1 MTSENSL
8 DRGREAYRLKLW
20 ADAFTFLNKAD
31 VEKTLKA
38 EDLESLS
45 IAAYLSGRSEA
56 SNDIWARAHKTYHK
70 IGNVQGAIRCA
81 FWLGLTLLNKGESA
95 HGGGWIARARR
106 LLDEEKLDCVE
117 QGYLLI
123 PAALQLLRKSDAKGA
138 LAIFEKAGNIGS
150 RFSDADLI
158 TFGRLGKGQAMIQL
172 KNLANGVTLLDEAMA
187 AVESGEV
194 SPIASGIVYCA
205 VIESCLE
212 IFDIQRAQEWT
223 YALNAWCESQLQ
235 LVPFR
240 GQCLIRRS
248 EILQLHGEW
257 SAAIDEAYR
266 ASELLVKPLIEPS
279 AGAAF
284 YQLGELY
291 RLQGDFAKAD
301 EAYRQASKCG
311 RNPQPGLALLRLF
324 QGQIETAA
332 ASIEFMMKETKDR
345 ITRSRMLL
353 ACVEIMLAS
362 RDIQKARIA
371 TNELVE
377 LASEFNAS
385 FLHAT
390 AAYAEG
396 AVLLAE
402 GNEQTALEKLRLGKK
417 IWEDMK
423 APYQA
428 ARVRLLIGIACR
440 RIGDEDTAELEL
452 EAAKFTFIQVDTLM
466 HDKIRGKTHGLSQR
480 ELQVLRLIAIG
491 KSNKDIANDLFISER
506 TVERHVS
513 NIFNKL
519 AVSSRSAAT
528 AYAYKR
534 QLI

>member
-1 MTSENSL
+1 VPPPQFIRLGDQSKTGGQEPAADETARASAPTPAEADFQDDSTGGKWLVYGLVGVLAIIILGAVIGGGLFLSSQLGGDEEDESGNETAKSTTEETIIGASSEDEGESEPG
-8 DRGREAYRLKLW
+8 DQPSVDKSEEVVDEI
-20 ADAFTFLNKAD
+20 DANARF
-31 VEKTLKA
+31 
-38 EDLESLS
+38 
-45 IAAYLSGRSEA
+45 SEA
-56 SNDIWARAHKTYHK
+56 
-70 IGNVQGAIRCA
+70 
-81 FWLGLTLLNKGESA
+81 E
-95 HGGGWIARARR
+95 R
-106 LLDEEKLDCVE
+106 LMERFYLEMKDE
-117 QGYLLI
+117 
-123 PAALQLLRKSDAKGA
+123 
-138 LAIFEKAGNIGS
+138 NW
-150 RFSDADLI
+150 
-158 TFGRLGKGQAMIQL
+158 
-172 KNLANGVTLLDEAMA
+172 DEAMA

-440 RIGDEDTAELEL
+440 QIGDEDTAELEL
-452 EAAKFTFIQVDTLM
+452 EAAKFTFIQLKAKPDLDQVDTLM